1 MDYGVDD
8 LADGVRSEL
17 EASYV
22 KHGCGPEF
30 WSTYQRVL
38 ERLVPPAQ
46 GTARTRVTNELALVI
61 EQLGIVRRAQLV
73 PLRSARARVR

>member
-1 MDYGVDD
+1 MEYGEHD
-8 LADGVRSEL
+8 LADGGRPEL

-46 GTARTRVTNELALVI
+46 GTARTRVTN
-61 EQLGIVRRAQLV
+61 
-73 PLRSARARVR
+73 